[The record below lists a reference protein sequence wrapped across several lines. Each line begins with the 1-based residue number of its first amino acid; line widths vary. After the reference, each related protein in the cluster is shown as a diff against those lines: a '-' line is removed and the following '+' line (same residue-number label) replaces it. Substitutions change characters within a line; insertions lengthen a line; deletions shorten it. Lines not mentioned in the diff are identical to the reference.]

1 MVNGGDYFEGGRVA
15 NLPYMG
21 GVCFMMGRTH
31 QLIGISSTA
40 LALLAAGIVP
50 GSGGFAASLAV
61 GWLASLLPDIDASE
75 GSRADPLL
83 RRQLGVGDNQTR
95 QEVRLARRQ
104 FRRRWRLETLIDLLD
119 AYLRRGLAFI
129 ATALARLLPHRG
141 ITHSLLTCLL
151 LTGGLALLLAALPAW
166 PTRGL
171 PLAFLVGYVS
181 HLVADGVTKTGVPL
195 LLPLMRQRFHLLP
208 RPLRITTGGAFEQAL
223 FRLLLVVDGLFL
235 IWLLLRQLRSLLSG
249 I

>member
-1 MVNGGDYFEGGRVA
+1 
-15 NLPYMG
+15 
-21 GVCFMMGRTH
+21 MMGRTH
-31 QLIGISSTA
+31 QLIGISVTA
-40 LALLAAGIVP
+40 ATLLAAGIAP

-95 QEVRLARRQ
+95 LEVRVARRA
-104 FRRRWRLETLIDLLD
+104 FRRRWGVGTAIDLLD
-119 AYLRRGLAFI
+119 AYVRRALAFV
-129 ATALARLLPHRG
+129 ATGLARLLPHRG

-151 LTGGLALLLAALPAW
+151 LTGGLALLLTALPAW
-166 PTRGL
+166 PTRGM

-181 HLVADGVTKTGVPL
+181 HLAADGVTKTGVPL
-195 LLPLMRQRFHLLP
+195 LLPLLRRRFHLLP
-208 RPLRITTGGAFEQAL
+208 RPLRITTGGGFEMGL

-235 IWLLLRQLRSLLSG
+235 VWLALRQARGWLAG
-249 I
+249 